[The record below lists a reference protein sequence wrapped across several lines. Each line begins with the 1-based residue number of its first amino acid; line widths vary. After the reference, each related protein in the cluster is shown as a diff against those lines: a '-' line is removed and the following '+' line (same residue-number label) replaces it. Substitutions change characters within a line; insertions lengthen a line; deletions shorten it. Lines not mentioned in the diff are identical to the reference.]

1 MQSESE
7 AIEWGMRNKM
17 WFFSPF
23 SMAVVLMVEQF
34 HIHVNMKAIFTS
46 RFSLK
51 LYNSFKRWVSYV
63 AVPTHKQKM
72 KSMDPPKAFSLRHR
86 VMMTSSGKADK
97 RATRT
102 QTHSD
107 THRAAFNHEASCVYK
122 NSLSCYIGPCVAL
135 NLIQD
140 NLQILSFSYY
150 CQDMNLTKLTKI
162 IFISNPMF

>member
-1 MQSESE
+1 MSTWKLFLHQGSLLSC
-7 AIEWGMRNKM
+7 IIHLKGGYHVLLYLHTNK
-17 WFFSPF
+17 
-23 SMAVVLMVEQF
+23 
-34 HIHVNMKAIFTS
+34 KT
-46 RFSLK
+46 
-51 LYNSFKRWVSYV
+51 
-63 AVPTHKQKM
+63 

-162 IFISNPMF
+162 IFISSPMF